1 MNRITVPERIL
12 DSAVRLLQFGDSV
25 FPVGSFTFS
34 NGLEMAVQAGV
45 VHDRATLAA
54 YVRTVTRQAATSDG
68 IGVLAG
74 HRAAVAGDPDRLRQA
89 DEAVLLRKLN
99 DEARTMT
106 VRMGRKLAEAASRIV
121 GDSVLEKRF
130 RAATHAS
137 PRGTSVERRGAER
150 AGLATRASD
159 SGDDGVPVTY
169 PVALGA
175 LFAALDLSEQDAFAV
190 HQYGTAMVVLS
201 AALRL
206 MRVDH
211 LVAQEILFAVN
222 AMVADDY
229 RDVAGASLADMRAF
243 APVIDVLAAAHRQ
256 AHVRMFMN

>member
-1 MNRITVPERIL
+1 VDAISTAERAL
-12 DSAVRLLQFGDSV
+12 DSVVRLLQFGDSV

-34 NGLEMAVQAGV
+34 NGLEMAVQTGV

-54 YVRTVTRQAATSDG
+54 YVRTVTRQAATSDA
-68 IGVLAG
+68 IAVLAG
-74 HRAAVAGDPDRLRQA
+74 HRAAVAGDVDRIRRA

-99 DEARTMT
+99 EEARAMT

-121 GDSVLEKRF
+121 GDSMLDKR
-130 RAATHAS
+130 
-137 PRGTSVERRGAER
+137 VQ
-150 AGLATRASD
+150 AGV
-159 SGDDGVPVTY
+159 DDPVPVTY

-206 MRVDH
+206 MRVGH
-211 LVAQEILFAVN
+211 LDAQEILFAVN
-222 AMVADDY
+222 ATAADDY
-229 RDVAGASLADMRAF
+229 REVAAAGLEDMRVF
-243 APVIDVLAAAHRQ
+243 APVVDVLAAAHRD